1 MSTVPKNGKTIVFSK
16 LDVDELFEL
25 IHDEDTPAP
34 LRAKAIRFLNK
45 TMSQPE

>member
-1 MSTVPKNGKTIVFSK
+1 VSTKDGKVIVFSK

-25 IHDEDTPAP
+25 IHDEDTPAA

-45 TMSQPE
+45 TMAQPE